1 MSISGTSTLQVP
13 NVHFCH
19 LHPPRIP
26 PNEVSI
32 KRNGV
37 WTAMTKSSDGY
48 WVLSDG
54 VEMTNTNDIPV
65 WVTAINGEQLSDT
78 VPQLG
83 KPAMFVLSRGL
94 FHFWML
100 AQSQMMFR
108 TILYFSPLVYSH
120 TAKPYESPAPPSS

>member
-1 MSISGTSTLQVP
+1 
-13 NVHFCH
+13 
-19 LHPPRIP
+19 
-26 PNEVSI
+26 
-32 KRNGV
+32 
-37 WTAMTKSSDGY
+37 MTKSSDGY

-94 FHFWML
+94 FHFGIGSEPDDVPSL
-100 AQSQMMFR
+100 PVFL
-108 TILYFSPLVYSH
+108 TLVYSH
-120 TAKPYESPAPPSS
+120 TIKPHWLNHPPLFEALLELVDGQRRRRGDGGRKEPCYSA

>member
-1 MSISGTSTLQVP
+1 MNVMWETVFHLKWRRVTGPVSTVQRSQGQIRVR
-13 NVHFCH
+13 
-19 LHPPRIP
+19 LHIRHHDCPRIP

-37 WTAMTKSSDGY
+37 WREMTKSSDGY

-65 WVTAINGEQLSDT
+65 RVTAINGEQLSDT

-83 KPAMFVLSRGL
+83 KPAMFKTCCCWQVLYPHHMPTRS
-94 FHFWML
+94 
-100 AQSQMMFR
+100 
-108 TILYFSPLVYSH
+108 
-120 TAKPYESPAPPSS
+120 

>member
-1 MSISGTSTLQVP
+1 MNVMWDTVFHLKWRRLTGPVP
-13 NVHFCH
+13 TVQRSQGQIRVR
-19 LHPPRIP
+19 LHIRRHDCPRIP

-65 WVTAINGEQLSDT
+65 RVTAINGEQLSDT

-83 KPAMFVLSRGL
+83 KLAMFKSCCC
-94 FHFWML
+94 
-100 AQSQMMFR
+100 
-108 TILYFSPLVYSH
+108 
-120 TAKPYESPAPPSS
+120 